1 MIFGGLAIAALAIN
15 GFVFANMQSAERKLS
30 DAQIENLDALT
41 DGEGFIMICG
51 AKEGT
56 CWDWDSN
63 KRDCVFTGYLADY
76 CIRM

>member
-1 MIFGGLAIAALAIN
+1 MIFGGLAIAALAID

-41 DGEGFIMICG
+41 DGKGFIMICG

-63 KRDCVFTGYLADY
+63 KRDRVFTGYLKNY
-76 CIRM
+76 YIKI